1 MYFPINT
8 TFAAELKNQ
17 GHFLMI
23 QTAAFQRF
31 VRVSAILLFAI
42 FAPFSGVSA
51 SSEEGKF
58 DAGKT
63 ILHHVQDAHEIHI
76 AGDFAI
82 PLPVIII
89 DGGIKVFSS
98 GSFYHNPKK
107 ADLKNSPE
115 KETYYEHEGYV
126 LLHEKIYKLNGSE
139 LELDEHGH
147 PHNAEAVTDISITKN
162 VTGLLVIVIL
172 MFWLFSK
179 IAKAYK
185 ANNNGAP
192 SGAQSFFEP
201 LIIFLRDEVAKPSI
215 GHHYE
220 RFMPF
225 LLTLFFF
232 ILFNNLLG
240 LIPFLGGI
248 NVTGNIAVT
257 LVLALIT
264 FIITT
269 INANKNYWMHI
280 VAPPGVPLWLLPI
293 MIPIEILGVFSKPF
307 VLMLRLF
314 ANVTAGHIII
324 LAFVG
329 LIFIFNDKYG
339 AAGGFGVSIV
349 STAFAIFMNC
359 LELLVAFL
367 QAYVFTL
374 LAALYFGGATEEAHH

>member
-1 MYFPINT
+1 M
-8 TFAAELKNQ
+8 E
-17 GHFLMI
+17 
-23 QTAAFQRF
+23 
-31 VRVSAILLFAI
+31 V
-42 FAPFSGVSA
+42 
-51 SSEEGKF
+51 
-58 DAGKT
+58 
-63 ILHHVQDAHEIHI
+63 
-76 AGDFAI
+76 
-82 PLPVIII
+82 
-89 DGGIKVFSS
+89 
-98 GSFYHNPKK
+98 
-107 ADLKNSPE
+107 
-115 KETYYEHEGYV
+115 YYEHEGYV
-126 LLHEKIYKLNGSE
+126 LFHEKLYKLSGEE

-147 PHNAEAVTDISITKN
+147 PHNAVAVTDMSITKN
-162 VTGLLVIVIL
+162 VFGLLLIIGL
-172 MFWLFSK
+172 MLWLFLK
-179 IAKAYK
+179 IAKAYTTNK
-185 ANNNGAP
+185 MAAP
-192 SGAQSFFEP
+192 KGAQSFFEP

-232 ILFNNLLG
+232 ILLNNLLG

-264 FIITT
+264 FVVTT

-339 AAGGFGVSIV
+339 AAGGYGVAVV